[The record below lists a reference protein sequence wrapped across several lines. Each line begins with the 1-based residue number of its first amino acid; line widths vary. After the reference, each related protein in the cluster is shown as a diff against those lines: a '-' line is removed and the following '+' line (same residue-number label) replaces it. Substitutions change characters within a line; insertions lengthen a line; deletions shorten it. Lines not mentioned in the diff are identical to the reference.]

1 MMTFTD
7 YNKIDLDEIFVKL
20 KDNKKNEITK
30 EPDRLVESFDDVD
43 IKLVIEHYHPED
55 VNEKIYHFPYGN
67 YFTTDKGI
75 IYSKKTYCNSV
86 KLKNRL
92 KAIEKFSVI
101 LEEKKK
107 KLTPR
112 QLTYYVAQN
121 APDALSQDDF
131 EEKFYIYRRRT
142 EENYLKI
149 YIKQIHVK
157 HLKALGYEVKSEES
171 FFKKFNEISGEFET
185 YKVYFTRMRKDAFLH
200 MCYYKQDVPKGK
212 NINGEELK
220 KGRPSRHITLM
231 GESGEE
237 IDFESL
243 EEVASNFG
251 VNVRTI
257 KRALKDKKENNTI
270 TIKKKKY
277 ILK

>member
-1 MMTFTD
+1 MTFN
-7 YNKIDLDEIFVKL
+7 NKIDLDEIFVKL
-20 KDNKKNEITK
+20 KEDEKKNEKTK

-43 IKLVIEHYHPED
+43 IKLAIDHYHPED
-55 VNEKIYHFPYGN
+55 INEKIYHFPYGN
-67 YFTTDKGI
+67 YFVTDLGK

-92 KAIEKFSVI
+92 RAIEKFSVI

-112 QLTYYVAQN
+112 QLAYFVAQN
-121 APDALSQDDF
+121 APDAISEDDF

-149 YIKQIHVK
+149 YIKQKYVS
-157 HLKALGYEVKSEES
+157 HLKKLGYEVKTEES

-185 YKVYFTRMRKDAFLH
+185 YKVYYTRMRKESFLY
-200 MCYYKQDVPKGK
+200 MCYNKADVPKGK
-212 NINGEELK
+212 NTNGEELK
-220 KGRPSRHITLM
+220 KGRPSRHIILE
-231 GESGEE
+231 GETGEE
-237 IDFESL
+237 MKFVSL
-243 EEVASNFG
+243 DEVASSFG

-257 KRALKDKKENNTI
+257 KRALKGKKENDII